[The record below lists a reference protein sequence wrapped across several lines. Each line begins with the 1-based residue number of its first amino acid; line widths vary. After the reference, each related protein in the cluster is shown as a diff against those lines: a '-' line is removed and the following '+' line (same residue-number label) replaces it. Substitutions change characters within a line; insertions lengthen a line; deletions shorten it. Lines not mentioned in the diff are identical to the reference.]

1 MGAERQPANLDNRF
15 SYSSTGVEHQGAP
28 TSLVLDAHTAG
39 LKAHDWTYP
48 PTLRTSPQTMCMT
61 QAPSGANS
69 PR

>member
-1 MGAERQPANLDNRF
+1 M
-15 SYSSTGVEHQGAP
+15 
-28 TSLVLDAHTAG
+28 SLVLDAHTAG